1 MIEPPDWMSEHE
13 RAELRRIYDPQPMPG
28 IGDVVAG
35 ATKAVGMQPC
45 TPCRRRQ
52 QALNAATPRWV
63 GRLLAGLSRLAARLQ
78 VAARAAWRWL
88 AG

>member
-35 ATKAVGMQPC
+35 ATKAVGIQPC
-45 TPCRRRQ
+45 GRCRKRQ
-52 QALNAATPRWV
+52 QALNAATPGWV
-63 GRLLAGLSRLAARLQ
+63 RRLLWWI
-78 VAARAAWRWL
+78 ARAISRF
-88 AG
+88 